1 MVALILLVI
10 FILSILCCCKVVFAN
25 KDAINKYIWLFD
37 FVIFVYLCKDFTF
50 YVRKI
55 IIGELHPLVLD
66 ELFYKLKIFFV
77 ILAIL
82 TITFLIK
89 EIYYFWKFKEDRKKR
104 RLTIIL
110 FYSFVGLIANS
121 LLFLFIYSSFNY
133 VEDLSTVTPIM
144 IK

>member
-1 MVALILLVI
+1 
-10 FILSILCCCKVVFAN
+10 VVFAN

-55 IIGELHPLVLD
+55 IIGELYPLVLD

-82 TITFLIK
+82 IITFLIK

-104 RLTIIL
+104 KLILIL
-110 FYSFVGLIANS
+110 FYSFVGLVANS